1 MSVDFEKVITEKSQ
15 QTRNEFRALLDKTNK
30 ENSLHQPE
38 AISSS
43 FAAVSVEG
51 KRGRPSSFRNSLS
64 CRKHIRVSKRLLPQ
78 NPKP

>member
-51 KRGRPSSFRNSLS
+51 KA
-64 CRKHIRVSKRLLPQ
+64 KLLQKLIVVPQ
-78 NPKP
+78 AHTGE